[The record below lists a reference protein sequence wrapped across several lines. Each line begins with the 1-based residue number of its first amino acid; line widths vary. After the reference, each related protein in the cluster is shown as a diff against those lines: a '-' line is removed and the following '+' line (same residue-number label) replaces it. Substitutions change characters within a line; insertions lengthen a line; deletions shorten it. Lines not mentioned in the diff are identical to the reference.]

1 MKGDFMV
8 NDLVTFKTLL
18 DKSEY
23 NKLAEKYSDKPSNLQ
38 TNYYFDTSRFTLKA
52 SEIALRVKK
61 RDDNNYELC
70 LRRKKGYNKVEIN
83 QVITDEQFENFVK
96 TGQLPSEEIHN
107 ELCDIIKDQ
116 TLVNYMSFSTF
127 RIFFPHEKRYCSH

>member
-18 DKSEY
+18 DESEY

-61 RDDNNYELC
+61 RDNNNYELC

-83 QVITDEQFENFVK
+83 QVITDEEFDNFVK
-96 TGQLPSEEIHN
+96 TGTLPSEEIHN
-107 ELCDIIKDQ
+107 ECGEGEIIKNEAEHGEDCDCEECK
-116 TLVNYMSFSTF
+116 
-127 RIFFPHEKRYCSH
+127 EKL

>member
-1 MKGDFMV
+1 MV

-116 TLVNYMSFSTF
+116 TLVNYMSFSTL
-127 RIFFPHEKRYCSH
+127 RIFFLHENGTVAFD

>member
-1 MKGDFMV
+1 MV

-23 NKLAEKYSDKPSNLQ
+23 NKLAEMYSDKPSNLQ

-70 LRRKKGYNKVEIN
+70 LRRKKV
-83 QVITDEQFENFVK
+83 T
-96 TGQLPSEEIHN
+96 
-107 ELCDIIKDQ
+107 IK
-116 TLVNYMSFSTF
+116 
-127 RIFFPHEKRYCSH
+127 

>member
-18 DKSEY
+18 DESEY

-61 RDDNNYELC
+61 RDNNNYELC

-83 QVITDEQFENFVK
+83 QVITDEEFDKLNSKLESKF
-96 TGQLPSEEIHN
+96 
-107 ELCDIIKDQ
+107 
-116 TLVNYMSFSTF
+116 
-127 RIFFPHEKRYCSH
+127 